1 MQKEKK
7 KGHGDPAIS
16 RRGVKRDSGAAL
28 AALYHM
34 EVFFVWKGIDVS
46 DNQGTI
52 NWEQI
57 PKDVDFAIM
66 RSVRRSGKA
75 DHQFDANLEGC
86 RECSIPV
93 SVYKYTYAAT
103 PEAARQE
110 AQQVVA
116 LLQSHG
122 LTGTMVWWDV
132 EDKGVLRPLGVA
144 KLTECIRAAQEVIT
158 AAGYGFGLYIGLYVY
173 KERWFDFGAFAGAR
187 LWVAR
192 YYKGYHDMQFADA
205 PDQNYKP
212 SVDRDIT
219 AWQYTSSGEVP
230 GIKGDVDLNLAYED
244 PALWSQPAVEPGVIW
259 CVSIA
264 DTYDKAVAQAVAA
277 AYPGSKT
284 HRVKALDAGGME
296 LWVASVADVWT
307 KEQAEIARQQFAA
320 RGIVGTVH
328 RIKILE

>member
-1 MQKEKK
+1 M
-7 KGHGDPAIS
+7 
-16 RRGVKRDSGAAL
+16 
-28 AALYHM
+28 
-34 EVFFVWKGIDVS
+34 WKGIDVS
-46 DNQGTI
+46 DNQGVI
-52 NWEQI
+52 DWAQVAAA
-57 PKDVDFAIM
+57 KVAFAIL

-86 RECSIPV
+86 RKYSIPM
-93 SVYKYTYAAT
+93 SVYKYTYAT
-103 PEAARQE
+103 TQEAARQE

-132 EDKGVLRPLGVA
+132 EDKEVLRPLGAA

-158 AAGYGFGLYIGLYVY
+158 AAGCSFGLYVGLNVY
-173 KERWFDFGAFAGAR
+173 KERWFDFDAFAGVR
-187 LWVAR
+187 RWVAR
-192 YYKGYHDMQFADA
+192 YYRGYRTMRFEDD

-219 AWQYTSSGEVP
+219 AWQYTSSGEVS
-230 GIKGDVDLNLAYED
+230 GIKGDVDLNIAYED
-244 PALWSQPAVEPGVIW
+244 PMLWSQPAVEPGVIW

-284 HRVKALDAGGME
+284 YRVKALDAGGME

-307 KEQAEIARQQFAA
+307 QEQAEIERQQFAA
-320 RGIVGTVH
+320 RGIVGVVH
-328 RIKILE
+328 KVKILG

>member
-1 MQKEKK
+1 M
-7 KGHGDPAIS
+7 
-16 RRGVKRDSGAAL
+16 
-28 AALYHM
+28 
-34 EVFFVWKGIDVS
+34 WKGIDVS

-57 PKDVDFAIM
+57 PKDVDFAIL

-132 EDKGVLRPLGVA
+132 EDKEVLRPLGVA
-144 KLTECIRAAQEVIT
+144 KLTECIRAAQEVIA
-158 AAGYGFGLYIGLYVY
+158 AAGYGFGLYVGLYVY
-173 KERWFDFGAFAGAR
+173 KGRWFDFGAFAGTR

-192 YYKGYHDMQFADA
+192 YYRGYRTMAFADD

-219 AWQYTSSGEVP
+219 AWQYTSSGEAS
-230 GIKGDVDLNLAYED
+230 GIKGDVDLNISYED
-244 PALWSQPAVEPGVIW
+244 PAAWTQPAVEPGVIYT
-259 CVSIA
+259 V
-264 DTYDKAVAQAVAA
+264 
-277 AYPGSKT
+277 
-284 HRVKALDAGGME
+284 
-296 LWVASVADVWT
+296 SVADVWSR
-307 KEQAEIARQQFAA
+307 EQAEAIRQQLAPL
-320 RGIVGTVH
+320 GIVGVVH
-328 RIKILE
+328 KVKILE